1 MPVISEFLKTK
12 SPTGSQANGET
23 GFRSCT
29 YGFKEDWANLDIPMN
44 TPRGT
49 ATKTAKL

>member
-29 YGFKEDWANLDIPMN
+29 YGFKDD
-44 TPRGT
+44 
-49 ATKTAKL
+49 